1 MGYSVIG
8 NTRHFDC
15 RVPSS
20 NLGTPVQSKVL
31 LIQQGT
37 LNKLKQ
43 ETDNM
48 DFD

>member
-1 MGYSVIG
+1 MVQSVSTSDFDSGDIG
-8 NTRHFDC
+8 
-15 RVPSS
+15 S
-20 NLGTPVQSKVL
+20 NPVTPAQSKVL